1 MKDSFLIN
9 VDFFRIGRVY
19 NIVFF
24 RFDKTT
30 KNRNLLFIVNFTI
43 TIKFCTLS
51 CLELAHSFLLLIY
64 VKLSQMN
71 GYKLLK
77 KELFNRAWSD
87 DKLLF
92 SVCACIYIIL
102 LCVRTVKKVRS
113 RQISMFKIYW
123 KIFLIFSFSWS
134 TNH

>member
-1 MKDSFLIN
+1 MIDFLMYLHEVMKDSFLIN

-51 CLELAHSFLLLIY
+51 CRACSFIFI
-64 VKLSQMN
+64 VNICK
-71 GYKLLK
+71 
-77 KELFNRAWSD
+77 A
-87 DKLLF
+87 F
-92 SVCACIYIIL
+92 SNEWI
-102 LCVRTVKKVRS
+102 
-113 RQISMFKIYW
+113 
-123 KIFLIFSFSWS
+123 
-134 TNH
+134 